1 MNAPPRLAYV
11 ALVAVC
17 VIWGTT
23 YLGIR
28 VALEAV
34 PPALMG
40 ALRWLTAGSLLL
52 AYAWLRGQA
61 LPHVGSWASLAVQG
75 LLMIGF
81 GNGFVNWAEQSVPS
95 GLAAVV
101 IATSPFFMAGVE
113 ALRADGERL
122 SRRGLVGLV
131 LGFLGIIVLV
141 WPDLH
146 FNDAGGTQFVLGLLA
161 LQGACL
167 AWAVGS
173 SYSKRHP
180 HGDSVIGATA
190 VQMLFGGLIMLVAGT
205 LIGEWGRVS
214 LHGRGVA
221 ALAYLTVVGSI
232 GGFVSY
238 IFALK
243 YLPVSTVS
251 IYAYIN
257 PLIAVIL
264 GAIVLGEP
272 FGFRTV
278 VSMAIVFAGV
288 AHVKQP
294 SIMIS
299 RVRAARVAEPP

>member
-1 MNAPPRLAYV
+1 M
-11 ALVAVC
+11 
-17 VIWGTT
+17 
-23 YLGIR
+23 
-28 VALEAV
+28 
-34 PPALMG
+34 
-40 ALRWLTAGSLLL
+40 
-52 AYAWLRGQA
+52 
-61 LPHVGSWASLAVQG
+61 ASDCRAAASSASFS
-75 LLMIGF
+75 GF
-81 GNGFVNWAEQSVPS
+81 SASS
-95 GLAAVV
+95 C
-101 IATSPFFMAGVE
+101 S
-113 ALRADGERL
+113 
-122 SRRGLVGLV
+122 
-131 LGFLGIIVLV
+131 V
-141 WPDLH
+141 WPDLRV
-146 FNDAGGTQFVLGLLA
+146 NDAGGTRFVLGLLA

-205 LIGEWGRVS
+205 LIGEWGQVS

-264 GAIVLGEP
+264 GAVVLGEP
-272 FGFRTV
+272 FGLRTV

-288 AHVKQP
+288 ALVKQP
-294 SIMIS
+294 SIKVS
-299 RVRAARVAEPP
+299 RVGATRVAEPA

>member
-1 MNAPPRLAYV
+1 MSHPTRLAYM

-40 ALRWLTAGSLLL
+40 AFRWTIAGTLLVAYVRLR
-52 AYAWLRGQA
+52 RQA
-61 LPHVGSWASLAVQG
+61 LPHVGSWGSLAVQG

-113 ALRADGERL
+113 GFRADGERL
-122 SRRGLVGLV
+122 SRRALLGLV
-131 LGFLGIIVLV
+131 LGFIGILVLV

-146 FNDAGGTQFVLGLLA
+146 FDSAQGTHFVLGLLA

-190 VQMLFGGLIMLVAGT
+190 VQMIFGGLIMLVVGT
-205 LIGEWGRVS
+205 LAGEWGRVS

-221 ALAYLTVVGSI
+221 ALAYLTIVGSI

-238 IFALK
+238 VYALK
-243 YLPVSTVS
+243 CLPVSTVS

-264 GAIVLGEP
+264 GALLLDEP
-272 FGFRTV
+272 FSVRTV
-278 VSMAIVFAGV
+278 VAMAIVFAGV
-288 AHVKQP
+288 GLVKQP
-294 SIMIS
+294 AMKDS
-299 RVRAARVAEPP
+299 RVPAGRVAEPA

>member
-1 MNAPPRLAYV
+1 MNAPPRLAYI

-17 VIWGTT
+17 LIWGTT

-95 GLAAVV
+95 GLAAVI

-141 WPDLH
+141 WPDLR
-146 FNDAGGTQFVLGLLA
+146 FNDAGGAQFVLGLLA

-167 AWAVGS
+167 AWAIGS

-205 LIGEWGRVS
+205 LIGEWGLVS

-221 ALAYLTVVGSI
+221 ALAYLTIVGSV

-251 IYAYIN
+251 IYAYVN

-264 GAIVLGEP
+264 GAMVLGEP
-272 FGFRTV
+272 FGLRTV

-288 AHVKQP
+288 ALVKQP
-294 SIMIS
+294 SIKIS
-299 RVRAARVAEPP
+299 RVGATRVAEPA

>member
-1 MNAPPRLAYV
+1 MSHLTRLAYI

-40 ALRWLTAGSLLL
+40 AFRWTIAGTLLVAYVLLR
-52 AYAWLRGQA
+52 RQP
-61 LPHVGSWASLAVQG
+61 LPHVGSWGSLAVQG

-113 ALRADGERL
+113 GFRADGERL
-122 SRRGLVGLV
+122 SRRALIGLV
-131 LGFLGIIVLV
+131 LGFAGILVLV

-146 FNDAGGTQFVLGLLA
+146 FDSAQGANFVLGLLA

-190 VQMLFGGLIMLVAGT
+190 VQMIFGGLIMLVVGT
-205 LIGEWGRVS
+205 LAGEWGQVS

-221 ALAYLTVVGSI
+221 ALAYLTIVGSI

-238 IFALK
+238 VYALK
-243 YLPVSTVS
+243 CLPVSTVS

-264 GAIVLGEP
+264 GALLLDEP
-272 FGFRTV
+272 FSARTV
-278 VSMAIVFAGV
+278 VAMAIVFAGV
-288 AHVKQP
+288 ALVKQP
-294 SIMIS
+294 ATKAT
-299 RVRAARVAEPP
+299 RVPAARVAEPA

>member
-1 MNAPPRLAYV
+1 MSSPTRLAYT
-11 ALVAVC
+11 ALIAVC

-40 ALRWLTAGSLLL
+40 AFRWITAGSLLVG
-52 AYAWLRGQA
+52 YVWLRGQP
-61 LPHVGSWASLAVQG
+61 LPRVATWGSLALQG
-75 LLMIGF
+75 LLMLGF

-101 IATSPFFMAGVE
+101 IATSPFFMTGVE
-113 ALRADGERL
+113 AFHGDGERL
-122 SRRGLVGLV
+122 TRRTLVGFV
-131 LGFLGIIVLV
+131 LGFVGILVLV

-146 FNDAGGTQFVLGLLA
+146 FDDAQGTRFMLGLAA
-161 LQGACL
+161 LQTACL
-167 AWAVGS
+167 GWAIGS

-180 HGDSVIGATA
+180 HGESVIGATA
-190 VQMLFGGLIMLVAGT
+190 VQMIFGGLIMLVVGT
-205 LIGEWGRVS
+205 LAGEWGRVS

-221 ALAYLTVVGSI
+221 ALAYLTVAGSI

-238 IFALK
+238 VYALK

-251 IYAYIN
+251 IYAYVN

-264 GAIVLGEP
+264 GALLLDEP
-272 FGFRTV
+272 FGGRTV
-278 VSMAIVFAGV
+278 VAMAIVFLGV
-288 AHVKQP
+288 ALVKQP
-294 SIMIS
+294 ATKST
-299 RVRAARVAEPP
+299 RVPTGRVAEPA